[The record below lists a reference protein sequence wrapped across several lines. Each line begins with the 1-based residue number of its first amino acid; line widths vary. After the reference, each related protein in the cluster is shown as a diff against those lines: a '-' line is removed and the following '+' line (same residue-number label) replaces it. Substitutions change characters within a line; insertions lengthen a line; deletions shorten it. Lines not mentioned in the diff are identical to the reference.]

1 MLAQRLSPTVL
12 AQLAA
17 LVVWLVAAELGTARA
32 AEPLPLNLSSE
43 TKSRCLT
50 VLREALESDEFWPSM
65 HAAEAL
71 TGAGHSDEVRAALKP
86 LFATET
92 DDQHRC
98 GLAREMVRAGDVSRL
113 HLLLE
118 VLAKDDPYGH
128 VHAAESLYKV
138 GRIGDGRLLRAA
150 LDRQDNPS
158 LQLMAAA
165 ALARCGN
172 PAALPLIRR
181 KAADDDTTVR
191 RIAGWVL
198 ARLGDPSDVAT
209 LQSALKRADDALS
222 QCFLEHALAALGDAE
237 SQKALIRNLSST
249 EPAARTYAAVFA
261 GEIGM
266 HSAADLLTK
275 LLADPEEDVRI
286 RAAQA
291 LLTLARP
298 KGPDSGQDISVDVYP
313 ASDEHPRITE
323 GSIIE
328 LHDGSLLYAVSEF
341 IKGTA
346 DASSAHIVARRS
358 TDQGRTW
365 GPKRVLQ
372 ENIGQQNVMSV
383 TLRRLPHQEKTEH
396 PIGIFYLVKNGVD
409 DLDVHLRISLDEA
422 QTFAPPILVTDAP
435 GYHVMNNDRVTI
447 LSTNRIIVPVAWSPD
462 IRKLNHFVSF
472 CYLSD
477 DNGPSWRRSK
487 GQIDLLKRGAMDPE
501 VLELSDGRLVMILR
515 TQFGHI
521 ATAYSDDSGDTWSE
535 PAHWNV
541 KTPESPATVR
551 RIPSTGD
558 LLLIWNNNY
567 EPGAG
572 HSGLRTPL
580 TAAVSSDEGLTWT
593 KIRDLESRADQ
604 MYSYTSLLFVGPRA
618 VIGHYVRDQKTGRI
632 SSRFRSLPVAWFY
645 QAADASER

>member
-1 MLAQRLSPTVL
+1 MLPQRRNPTVI

-17 LVVWLVAAELGTARA
+17 FTVCLMATELAAAPAATPLKLSPESQARCV
-32 AEPLPLNLSSE
+32 
-43 TKSRCLT
+43 TI
-50 VLREALESDEFWPSM
+50 LRDSLKSDEFWPSM

-71 TGAGHSDEVRAALKP
+71 TLAGHPDEVRAALEP

-92 DDQHRC
+92 DDRHRC

-138 GRIGDGRLLRAA
+138 GRTGDGRLLRAA
-150 LDRQDNPS
+150 LDRQDNPT
-158 LQLMAAA
+158 LQIMAAA

-172 PAALPLIRR
+172 PYALPLIRH
-181 KAADDDTTVR
+181 KLADDDMTIS

-198 ARLGDPSDVAT
+198 ARLGDPSDIGP
-209 LQSALKRADDALS
+209 LQNALKRADDPLAR
-222 QCFLEHALAALGDAE
+222 CFLEQALAALGDAE
-237 SQKALIRNLSST
+237 GQEALIRNLSST

-266 HSAADLLTK
+266 HSAADLLIK
-275 LLADPEEDVRI
+275 LLDDPEEDVRI

-291 LLTLARP
+291 LLTLAQPKRP
-298 KGPDSGQDISVDVYP
+298 DPRQDISADVYP
-313 ASDEHPRITE
+313 ATDEYPRISE

-328 LHDGSLLYAVSEF
+328 LHDGSLLYAVTEF
-341 IKGTA
+341 IRGTA
-346 DASSAHIVARRS
+346 DAASAHIVTRRS

-372 ENIGQQNVMSV
+372 ENIGKENVMSV
-383 TLRRLPHQEKTEH
+383 TLRRLPRQENPQH
-396 PIGIFYLVKNGVD
+396 PLGMFYLVKNGPN

-422 QTFAPPILVTDAP
+422 RTFGPPILVTDAP
-435 GYHVMNNDRVTI
+435 GYHIMNNDRVTV
-447 LSTNRIIVPVAWSPD
+447 LSTGRIVAPMAWSPD

-477 DNGPSWRRSK
+477 DAGHSWRRSK
-487 GQIDLLKRGAMDPE
+487 GEVDLPKRGAMEPE

-515 TQFGHI
+515 TQLGHI
-521 ATAYSDDSGDTWSE
+521 ATAYSDDRGDTWSE
-535 PAHWNV
+535 PAQWTA
-541 KTPESPATVR
+541 KAPESPATLR
-551 RIPSTGD
+551 RVPSTGD

-567 EPGAG
+567 QPGTG
-572 HSGLRTPL
+572 HGGLRTPL
-580 TAAVSSDEGLTWT
+580 TAAISSDEGRTWT
-593 KIRDLESRADQ
+593 NVRDLESRADQ
-604 MYSYTSLLFVGPRA
+604 TYSYPSLLFVGPRA
-618 VIGHYVRDQKTGRI
+618 VIGYYVSDKKTGRI

-645 QAADASER
+645 ESADASNR

>member
-1 MLAQRLSPTVL
+1 MIACPTI
-12 AQLAA
+12 LAA
-17 LVVWLVAAELGTARA
+17 CLVAAGLGAAHGAAPALLELSPENEARCVA
-32 AEPLPLNLSSE
+32 I
-43 TKSRCLT
+43 
-50 VLREALESDEFWPSM
+50 LREALGSDEFWPSM

-71 TGAGHSDEVRAALKP
+71 SGAGYADEVRAAIVP
-86 LFATET
+86 LLATET

-98 GLAREMVRAGDVSRL
+98 GLAREMVRAGDVSWVRV
-113 HLLLE
+113 LLE
-118 VLAKDDPYGH
+118 VLGKDDPYGH

-150 LDRQDNPS
+150 LEREENAS
-158 LQLMAAA
+158 LQIMAAA
-165 ALARCGN
+165 ALARCGS
-172 PAALPLIRR
+172 PHGLPLVRR
-181 KAADDDTTVR
+181 KLADEDMTVS

-198 ARLGDPSDVAT
+198 ARLGDPSDIGP
-209 LQSALKRADDALS
+209 LRNALKRADDPLAS
-222 QCFLEHALAALGDAE
+222 CFLEQALAALGDAE
-237 SQKALIRNLSST
+237 GQKALIRNLSST

-275 LLADPEEDVRI
+275 LLDDSEEDVRI

-298 KGPDSGQDISVDVYP
+298 KRPDPRQDISVDVYP
-313 ASDEHPRITE
+313 ATDQHPRITE

-328 LHDGSLLYAVSEF
+328 LADGSLLFAVSEF
-341 IKGTA
+341 IRGTA
-346 DASSAHIVARRS
+346 DAASAHIVARRS

-372 ENIGQQNVMSV
+372 ENVGQQNVMSV
-383 TLRRLPHQEKTEH
+383 TLRRLPHREKAEH
-396 PIGIFYLVKNGVD
+396 PIGMFYLVKNGPD

-422 QTFAPPILVTDAP
+422 RTFGPPILATDAP

-447 LSTNRIIVPVAWSPD
+447 LSTGRIVAPVAWSPD

-477 DNGPSWRRSK
+477 DNGRSWRRSK
-487 GQIDLLKRGAMDPE
+487 GQVDLSKRGAMEPE
-501 VLELSDGRLVMILR
+501 VLELSDGRSVMILR
-515 TQFGHI
+515 TQLGHI
-521 ATAYSDDSGDTWSE
+521 ATAYSDDRADTWSE
-535 PAHWNV
+535 PGHWTV
-541 KTPESPATVR
+541 KAPESPATLR

-567 EPGAG
+567 EAGAG

-580 TAAVSSDEGLTWT
+580 TAAVSADEGRTWT
-593 KIRDLESRADQ
+593 NIRDLESLPDQ
-604 MYSYTSLLFVGPRA
+604 TYSYPSLLFVGPRA
-618 VIGHYVRDQKTGRI
+618 VISYYVRDQKTGRV

-645 QAADASER
+645 QAAGPSNQ